1 MQRYLTCVPC
11 ARCFIRKCIRT
22 YYVLTTI
29 HYIYR
34 YYVPFPWCMNREQ
47 RGTLSLVYNRIYS
60 RCENP
65 FGSNL
70 PSSLPDPGFI
80 MRNFYYFF
88 QARKC
93 LPSKWNFY
101 CYKWQNLPCIK
112 LLFTREYS
120 SINNQYY
127 SW

>member
-47 RGTLSLVYNRIYS
+47 RTARFRSSTIVYIPVVKIRLGQIFLLLY
-60 RCENP
+60 
-65 FGSNL
+65 L
-70 PSSLPDPGFI
+70 IQDII

-101 CYKWQNLPCIK
+101 CYKWQNLPCI
-112 LLFTREYS
+112 LFMREYS